1 MRLKRTPF
9 GFPNPLNLDAISSF
23 DMADTAQGYFLEHLS
38 WKDAETVL
46 TERSVVVIPIGAQ
59 AKQHGHHLPLNNDFL
74 IADYLR
80 NAIVKRLP
88 VVVAPTINYSYYPAM
103 AEYPGTV
110 SLSCET
116 ASRMFTEI
124 VRSFA
129 RFGPR
134 HFYFLN
140 TGISTIEPVQLAADA
155 LHSDNVNVAY
165 TDLRIALKTIRSD
178 LEEQKGGTHA
188 DEIETSIM
196 LFIAPEVVRM
206 AKASRD
212 FTGDG
217 PGPLSRA
224 PRPDAVH
231 SPTGAWGDP
240 TLATR
245 EKGEAIIRALIDG
258 IADDINGL
266 FNQIASISNR
276 I

>member
-23 DMADTAQGYFLEHLS
+23 DMENTAQGYFLEHLN

-46 TERSVVVIPIGAQ
+46 TEKSVVVIPIGAQ

-74 IADYLR
+74 LAEYLK

-88 VVVAPTINYSYYPAM
+88 VLIAPTINYSFYPAM
-103 AEYPGTV
+103 AEYPGSV
-110 SLSCET
+110 SLSRET
-116 ASRMFTEI
+116 SSGMFIDI
-124 VRSFA
+124 VRSLLK
-129 RFGPR
+129 FGPR
-134 HFYFLN
+134 YFYFLN
-140 TGISTIEPVQLAADA
+140 TGISTIEPLKLAADVLKTEGA
-155 LHSDNVNVAY
+155 NVTY
-165 TDLRIALKTIRSD
+165 TDLRIALKTIRAD
-178 LEEQKGGTHA
+178 LEEQTGGTHA
-188 DEIETSIM
+188 DEIETSMM

-217 PGPLSRA
+217 PGPLSRE
-224 PRPDAVH
+224 PQPGAVH

-240 TLATR
+240 TLATP
-245 EKGEAIIRALIDG
+245 EKGEALIRALIDG